1 VIGDTF
7 VFDAVVHFADLD
19 MELCPEIT
27 AEERRAMIGLM
38 NRLTGGV
45 LSDETMQS
53 LSGAAGAPEVPA
65 YLRGVPEALF
75 DMTFGQSL
83 TDMAMV
89 ANNVPVPAMESQA
102 AGGKRS
108 DPDYADRLQTAASA
122 FVKAHPERAVFGG
135 GVEPLGLGVGQ
146 AYGLNWCLEAIEYQ
160 IRELGARSIKFYP
173 LVWKCDDE
181 KLAYP
186 MYEKARSLGVKVF
199 QFHKNLPL
207 FIEDVE
213 MERPNDLQAPAKDF
227 PDCQFALHHPMTLYF
242 DETVNIVARF
252 PNVHLMCTPTIQ
264 YLLLKPRLAYHQLGT
279 LLQQAGSE
287 KLMWGSEG
295 VMVGNPSKF
304 VEAFANME
312 IPAELCDGYGY
323 PQITKQDKQN
333 ILGLNFA
340 RMLGIDV
347 GAKQQ
352 ELASLP
358 LGR

>member
-1 VIGDTF
+1 MIDDTF

-19 MELCPEIT
+19 MELFPEIT
-27 AEERRAMIGLM
+27 PEERSAMLGLM

-45 LSDETMQS
+45 VSDETMQS
-53 LSGAAGAPEVPA
+53 LAGAPDAPEVPA
-65 YLRGVPEALF
+65 YFRGVPEALF
-75 DMTFGQSL
+75 DMTFGQAP

-89 ANNVPVPAMESQA
+89 ANNVPVPVMDANG
-102 AGGKRS
+102 AGGELS
-108 DPDYADRLQTAASA
+108 EPDFADRLQAAA
-122 FVKAHPERAVFGG
+122 ADFVKAHPERAVFGG
-135 GVEPLGLGVGQ
+135 GVEPLGLGVGR
-146 AYGLNWCLEAIEYQ
+146 AYGLNWCLEAIEFQ
-160 IRELGARSIKFYP
+160 ITELDAKSIKFYP
-173 LVWKCDDE
+173 LAWKCDDE

-186 MYEKARSLGVKVF
+186 MYEKARSLGVKVL
-199 QFHKNLPL
+199 QFHKNQPL
-207 FIEDVE
+207 FAENVE
-213 MERPNDLQAPAKDF
+213 MHRPNDLQAPAKDF
-227 PDCQFALHHPMTLYF
+227 PDCQFVLHHPMTLYF

-252 PNVHLMCTPTIQ
+252 PNVHLMCTPLIH
-264 YLLLKPRLAYHQLGT
+264 YLLFKPRLAYHQIGT

-312 IPAELCDGYGY
+312 IPEELCDGYGY

-340 RMLGIDV
+340 RMLGIDA

-352 ELASLP
+352 ELATLP
-358 LGR
+358 PGR